1 MLVVFLS
8 RNKLNQFFMNTILVT
23 IDFTDSSRN
32 TLAYACGLFGN
43 ADFTIRLLHAYAMPV
58 TYTTEG
64 VALAAMGDAFINA
77 EDQLGKEREW
87 AVDNFPGVQI
97 QTKAVVA
104 NMMDALRDE
113 IEASAPQ
120 LILIGALTD
129 YDDLWTWDNDLLGAL
144 QDLDAPVLV
153 IPAHV
158 QYQPLKNIGFAC
170 DYKSRNVAQINFIK
184 WLVGYTG
191 ARLHVVRITRGN
203 PHDPKARVEN
213 EALMQ
218 ELLQDLNP
226 DYHNI
231 EDPHVIPAISGFAK
245 DYNLDMLIVIPHRY
259 GIWESIFKQS
269 HTRRL
274 ARLNYLPMLAL
285 HD

>member
-1 MLVVFLS
+1 
-8 RNKLNQFFMNTILVT
+8 MNTILVT
-23 IDFTDSSRN
+23 TDFSASSRN

-43 ADFTIRLLHAYAMPV
+43 EAFTILLLHAYAMPV

-77 EDQLGKEREW
+77 EEQLQEEKQW
-87 AVDNFPGVQI
+87 AVDNFPGVQVR
-97 QTKAVVA
+97 TKAVVA
-104 NMMDALRDE
+104 TMMDALRDE
-113 IEASAPQ
+113 IEATAPQ

-129 YDDLWTWDNDLLGAL
+129 YDDLWTWDNDLLSTL

-153 IPAHV
+153 VPGHV
-158 QYQPLKNIGFAC
+158 TYQPLRNIGFAC
-170 DYKSRNVAQINFIK
+170 DYKNRNAAQIRFIK
-184 WLVGYTG
+184 WLVEYTG
-191 ARLHVVRITRGN
+191 ARLHVVHITRGN
-203 PHDPKARVEN
+203 PHDPKARQEN

-218 ELLQDLNP
+218 ELLLEVNP

-245 DYNLDMLIVIPHRY
+245 DYNLDLLIVIPHRY
-259 GIWESIFKQS
+259 GIWDTIFKQS